1 MSKVAQVIQES
12 SLSMAD
18 ISARSGISVERIE
31 QLVAGESASLNEV
44 RALARGLR
52 LPVRA
57 FSSGA
62 AGRDNQLELLFR
74 DGPENRADLG
84 VEAAGQFVSAALTLL
99 PPRDELPEWMRDF
112 QVPAETYA
120 GAVAMADQF
129 RAAFVGSAVE
139 PLNNLAGILN
149 DLGGV
154 VLGRLDTSR
163 FEGAS
168 AVIDGYGF
176 IFVSPRFSGRML
188 FTLAHELGHL
198 LAHHRQPRSALFE
211 VASQIGNIRHRSKKE
226 AFVDAFASALL
237 MPQEGVAIALR
248 EIRRALNVGRDALG
262 DVEILYLAI
271 LYGVSFEVA
280 ARRCEQ
286 LELLPDGGAYSLSDH
301 VKQVYGSAERLA
313 ASAGLPARAHID
325 FPRVSQN
332 LIDAAI
338 GRIDGGEVSIGWVTD
353 RLGCSLSDLY
363 SARAV
368 RGEPRGN
375 RA

>member
-1 MSKVAQVIQES
+1 
-12 SLSMAD
+12 
-18 ISARSGISVERIE
+18 
-31 QLVAGESASLNEV
+31 
-44 RALARGLR
+44 
-52 LPVRA
+52 
-57 FSSGA
+57 
-62 AGRDNQLELLFR
+62 
-74 DGPENRADLG
+74 
-84 VEAAGQFVSAALTLL
+84 
-99 PPRDELPEWMRDF
+99 
-112 QVPAETYA
+112 
-120 GAVAMADQF
+120 MADQF

-139 PLNNLAGILN
+139 PLNNLAAVLN

-211 VASQIGNIRHRSKKE
+211 VASQIGNLRHRNKKE

-301 VKQVYGSAERLA
+301 VKHVYGSAERLA
-313 ASAGLPARAHID
+313 TSAGLPARARID

-338 GRIDGGEVSIGWVTD
+338 SRIDDGEVSIGWVTD